1 MSARNEYVH
10 QPVLLN
16 EVVAALAIKPDGI
29 YIDGTYGRGGHSA
42 AVLERLTVHG
52 RLLAL
57 DKDPEAVKAARARF
71 ESDTR
76 FTITQASFGGLGEWA
91 ERLRLTG
98 KVDGLLLDLGLSSPQ
113 VDDPTRGF
121 SFTHD
126 GPLDMR
132 MNPEHGPTAAQWL
145 LQTPET
151 EIAEI
156 LRSYGEE
163 RFARRIAHAIVT
175 QTQRGAVATT
185 AQLANLIEAAVPR
198 RKRHKHPATRTFQAI
213 RIFLNRELDEL
224 RAALTH
230 SLFVLAAFGR
240 LAVISFH
247 SLEDR
252 IVKRF
257 IRRHSGGEPSSQGF
271 PPAPDQTTRVLRRIG
286 KPVRP
291 TAAECAR
298 NPRARSAV
306 LRVAE
311 KLP

>member
-57 DKDPEAVKAARARF
+57 DKDPEAVRAARARF

-76 FTITQASFGGLGEWA
+76 FTITQASFGGLGELA

-145 LQTPET
+145 RQTPEA

-198 RKRHKHPATRTFQAI
+198 RERHKHPATRTFQAI

-257 IRRHSGGEPSSQGF
+257 IRCHSGGEPSSRGF
-271 PPAPDQTTRVLRRIG
+271 PPALDQTTRVLRRIG

>member
-1 MSARNEYVH
+1 MSACNAYVH

-16 EVVAALAIKPDGI
+16 EVLAALAIKPNGI

-42 AVLERLTVHG
+42 AVLERLNVHG
-52 RLLAL
+52 RLFAL
-57 DKDPEAVKAARARF
+57 DKDPEAVAAARARF

-76 FTITQASFGGLGEWA
+76 FTIIQASYAALGELT
-91 ERLRLTG
+91 ERLNLAG
-98 KVDGLLLDLGLSSPQ
+98 KVNGLLLDLGLSSPQ
-113 VDDPTRGF
+113 IDDPTRGF

-132 MNPEHGPTAAQWL
+132 INPEQGPTAAQWL
-145 LQTPET
+145 LQTPEG
-151 EIAEI
+151 EIAKI
-156 LRSYGEE
+156 LKTYGEE
-163 RFARRIAHAIVT
+163 RFARRIAHAIVA
-175 QTQRGAVATT
+175 QTQRGAIATT
-185 AQLANLIEAAVPR
+185 AQLASLIQATVPR
-198 RKRHKHPATRTFQAI
+198 RERHKHPATRTFQAI
-213 RIFLNRELDEL
+213 RIFLNHELDEL
-224 RAALTH
+224 CTVLTH
-230 SLFVLAAFGR
+230 SLSILAAFGR

-257 IRRHSGGEPSSQGF
+257 IRRHSGGEPSSQGLF
-271 PPAPDQTTRVLRRIG
+271 LAPDQTTPLLRRIG